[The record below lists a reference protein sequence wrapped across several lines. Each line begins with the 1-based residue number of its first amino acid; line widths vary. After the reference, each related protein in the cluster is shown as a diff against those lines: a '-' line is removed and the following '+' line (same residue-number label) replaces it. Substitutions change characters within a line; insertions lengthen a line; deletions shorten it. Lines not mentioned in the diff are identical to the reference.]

1 MKKDMEQSE
10 TRDVITNNN
19 QKLQITHSQKHKKK
33 KQIQQKKL
41 LYIKILNNNPI
52 KYIQMQIN
60 LIYINRIL
68 TI

>member
-33 KQIQQKKL
+33 KNKFNKRSC
-41 LYIKILNNNPI
+41 YTSR
-52 KYIQMQIN
+52 Y
-60 LIYINRIL
+60 
-68 TI
+68 